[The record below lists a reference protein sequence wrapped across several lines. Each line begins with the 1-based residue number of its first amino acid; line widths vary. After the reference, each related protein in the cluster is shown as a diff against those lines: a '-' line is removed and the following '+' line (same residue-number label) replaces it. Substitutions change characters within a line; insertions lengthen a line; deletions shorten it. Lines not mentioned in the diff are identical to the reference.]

1 MRGFDTFR
9 KGSIRLKKDLLVGL
23 LLASMTLLL
32 YWPVQSFD
40 FVNIDDHTYVVENLH
55 VQRGLAPDGF
65 RWALTTLSSGS
76 WHPLTWLSHMLDWE
90 FYRSNAGMHHWTN
103 VQIHLACVLVLF
115 WVLKA
120 MTGMLWG
127 SALAAA
133 LFAIHPLHV
142 ESVAWVS
149 ERKDV
154 LSGLLWLVTMGTY
167 AWYVKSPGWGRYS
180 LVVLSF
186 VLGLMAKP
194 MLVTLPLVLLLLDG
208 WPLARGSGAVT
219 VFDRIVKGPAW
230 IRLLAEKVPLLILA
244 TAVSVVTCF
253 AQKDVGAIRTLEQY
267 PLAVR
272 AANAMVSYG
281 EYIWKTVWP
290 VDLAVFYPYPGMPS
304 AWKIIMAV
312 LFLAVVSTLIIRYAR
327 RYPFLPVG
335 WLWYLGTLV
344 PVIGIVQ
351 VGSQSL
357 ADRYTYLPLVGLFI
371 AVAAGA
377 NAIVDRRPEWRSPL
391 IIFFI
396 VVLSWYGSL
405 AKAQVETWKD
415 SITLFEHAIRVTD
428 VNPVAHNNVG
438 ALYLSSDEN
447 DCEKA
452 APHFL
457 KAIEQKGD
465 YAAPYYNLGVCA
477 LRSGN
482 HERAIRYFEA
492 AAELDPRSAKPRL
505 DRGLLLMQQGRFD
518 AAEAD
523 FWQVLRMDPSH
534 EAAHTD
540 LALIFIHR
548 GRLEDAEAHLREALR
563 VNPRS
568 AEAFNNLGLVRM
580 EQGRA
585 EDAVANF
592 LKAREL
598 MPGNAAIETNLRI
611 AYEKRRKNTSGKGAI

>member
-1 MRGFDTFR
+1 MRGFDIFR

-76 WHPLTWLSHMLDWE
+76 WHPLTWLSHMLDWQ

-103 VQIHLACVLVLF
+103 VQIHVACVLVLF

-154 LSGLLWLVTMGTY
+154 LSGLLWFATMGAY
-167 AWYVKSPGWGRYS
+167 AGYVNSPGWGRYA

-208 WPLARGSGAVT
+208 WPLARGARAVT
-219 VFDRIVKGPAW
+219 VFDRIVKGPVW

-244 TAVSVVTCF
+244 TAVCVVTCL
-253 AQKDVGAIRTLEQY
+253 AQQGSGAIGTLEQY
-267 PLAVR
+267 PLGVR

-281 EYIWKTVWP
+281 EYTWKMVWP
-290 VDLAVFYPYPGMPS
+290 VELAVFYPYPGMPS
-304 AWKIIMAV
+304 AWKIVMAV
-312 LFLAVVSTLIIRYAR
+312 SFLAAVSAWVIRYAR

-371 AVAAGA
+371 AAAAGS
-377 NAIVDRRPEWRSPL
+377 NAIVERRPEWRTPL
-391 IIFFI
+391 IVFF
-396 VVLSWYGSL
+396 VALLSWHGFL

-415 SITLFEHAIRVTD
+415 SITLFEHAIRVTE

-438 ALYLSSDEN
+438 ALVLSFDKRN
-447 DCEKA
+447 CESA
-452 APHFL
+452 VPHFL

-465 YAAPYYNLGVCA
+465 YAVPHYNLGVCA
-477 LRSGN
+477 VRSGN
-482 HERAIRYFEA
+482 HEKAIHYFQK
-492 AAELDPRSAKPRL
+492 AAELDPSSAQPRIEL
-505 DRGLLLMQQGRFD
+505 GLLLIQQGRFE

-523 FWQVLRMDPSH
+523 FLQVLRLDPSH
-534 EAAHTD
+534 EAAHTN
-540 LALIFIHR
+540 LAMIFIHR
-548 GRLEDAEAHLREALR
+548 GRLGDAEAHLRAALRINPRNAEAL
-563 VNPRS
+563 
-568 AEAFNNLGLVRM
+568 NNLGLVRM
-580 EQGRA
+580 EQGRTD
-585 EDAVANF
+585 DAIACF
-592 LKAREL
+592 MKAREL

-611 AYEKRRKNTSGKGAI
+611 ACEKRQKDTLGKGAI